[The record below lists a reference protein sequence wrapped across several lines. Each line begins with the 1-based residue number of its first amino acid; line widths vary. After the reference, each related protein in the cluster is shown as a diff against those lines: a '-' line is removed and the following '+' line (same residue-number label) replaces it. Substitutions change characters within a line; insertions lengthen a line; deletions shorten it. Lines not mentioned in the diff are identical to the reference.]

1 MLADRIII
9 QTKPSKLSR
18 DFRETTSASS
28 LREDWGCSFLTWSPS
43 IVSRSGRW
51 GWWIKNYKL

>member
-28 LREDWGCSFLTWSPS
+28 LRED
-43 IVSRSGRW
+43 
-51 GWWIKNYKL
+51 